1 MSITQ
6 LMALTG
12 VLAAGGGG
20 LSGAAFESLL
30 VGGGG
35 GAGTNFYAQYR
46 DAGGGGGAQVVSQTN
61 QTIAGPYTIQVG
73 EAGQGDTDSSG
84 ATRRGSDGGR
94 TTFNGGTAKAG
105 GCGFSHAPTNLPWFL
120 SSYTYNPTVQGGGG
134 GVSNV
139 RPSITGETY
148 AGSTSSGFSTSPS
161 DTGGG
166 AGGAATGHGS
176 GAGPGVSSSI
186 TGSSVEYGTGGDGFH
201 GTPSTFGSGGGSTG
215 TTNAIGRN
223 GASGVLYVR
232 LSGVSVD
239 QATIDLQLSSASNM
253 TTTVSAVGSDTLI
266 EFKPTTSTTVATVT
280 WTPV

>member
-6 LMALTG
+6 VMALAG
-12 VLAAGGGG
+12 IQAAGAGG
-20 LSGAAFESLL
+20 LIGAAFESLL

-35 GAGTNFYAQYR
+35 GAGTNFYHSYR
-46 DAGGGGGAQVVSQTN
+46 DVGGGGGAEVVSQTG

-73 EAGQGDTDSSG
+73 EAGQGDTDSTG

-105 GCGFSHAPTNLPWFL
+105 GCGFSHAATNLPWFL
-120 SSYTYNPTVQGGGG
+120 SSHTYNPTVQGGGG
-134 GVSNV
+134 GVSNS
-139 RPSITGETY
+139 RASITGETY
-148 AGSTSSGFSTSPS
+148 AGSTSSHFSTSPS

-166 AGGAATGHGS
+166 AGGAATNENTPGV
-176 GAGPGVSSSI
+176 GVSSSI
-186 TGSSVEYGTGGDGFH
+186 TGSSVEYGKGGDGLH
-201 GTPSTFGSGGGSTG
+201 STPSTFGSGGGASG
-215 TTNAIGRN
+215 TTNTIGRN

-239 QATIDLQLSSASNM
+239 QATINSQLSSASNM

-280 WTPV
+280 WTP